1 MKTSREQFEDWF
13 ADNMF
18 IGSKC
23 IADAATKRR
32 MLRAWQASRQCIE
45 VELPERISSLNMH
58 NGSAIIEAT
67 HYDDAIYDCEERIK
81 NAGIKVKGA

>member
-23 IADAATKRR
+23 IVDAATKRR
-32 MLRAWQASRQCIE
+32 MLRAWKASRQRIDVGSGDCVKIKLQNGGETSIRDVTKIE
-45 VELPERISSLNMH
+45 IVE
-58 NGSAIIEAT
+58 
-67 HYDDAIYDCEERIK
+67 Y
-81 NAGIKVKGA
+81 KGA